1 MTKKS
6 VRRFLGAALII
17 ASLVVAAIPTETK
30 AIADEAVKT
39 DFEISGN
46 ILLKYTGT
54 AETVS
59 VPDGIEIIAEEAFAD
74 NSYIKKLKL
83 PSSLEQINYAAFSNC
98 SSLSE
103 VTIPDSVTS
112 IGTAAFTNCSS
123 LKSFS
128 LGANTKDLGTGVFV
142 GCSALSSVTGN
153 NYFSFSN
160 GVLYDDEF
168 KVIYQVLENAKVCKN
183 ASSNDYVTMTSYSM
197 PDTVTDIKPYA
208 FYGCK
213 NITDITFSNNLSEIP
228 AYSFSYCNGLKTLKI
243 PYSVNSIDVKA
254 FQYCVNLE
262 DVEIPVSVSFIHKT
276 AFDGCSKLNIV
287 SPEDSYAYNWFLTF
301 DKTPV
306 NIVDTE
312 DNSQEKSSISEND
325 SSVLKP
331 IEGLIGE
338 TVIVG
343 RQAVFFIDSSDFSV
357 TESSPQAN
365 EYNLAVNLI
374 DDALLTETN
383 GKGLS
388 LPKFTVIDDRISG
401 KAFYGESDLTEYE
414 IEESITSIGDFA
426 FARSGLQSISIPD
439 GVTHIGY
446 GAFYHCED
454 LSEISVSGTV
464 TEIEPSAFADTA
476 FIKNWKNNGDSDFL
490 ILGDGILVAYKGYST
505 KVTVPETVKKIG
517 PEAFKNHTEITEV
530 YIPDSVTE
538 VGEEAFYG
546 CINLN
551 TVSGG
556 MNLKSVNDRAF
567 YSCPVNTVRI
577 PENVKEIGLEAF
589 DLSLS
594 TLSEAYRTAVFQGTS
609 LPKLTYEKTS
619 TRLTNSSYREDALN
633 GIKVA
638 IVEDE
643 NIDRTGTILDR
654 NVSGFSGLICV
665 ISSENNEYFNGT
677 LKIIDCTL
685 TAEEAS
691 EFIPDETV
699 YIYGKGY
706 NFDTDEL
713 NSVLNM
719 AKEGAYNDKEASLST
734 VSFTGSDEKYVLNV
748 TNDDTVNSDIS
759 NAYKRIYGDTLPGN
773 LMTFQISL
781 REEGNEIPLT
791 KFGKQTM
798 NITMDLPDN
807 IPSSNLHVICTDEDG
822 QLEDLSFSVL
832 NDDGKFKVSFDIS
845 HTGNYGLYSFNS
857 TEVSLYELDE
867 SPDTGDYIHPKW
879 FLSVGLLSFGLILL
893 LLKSKKE
900 SQA

>member
-1 MTKKS
+1 MTKKT

-46 ILLKYTGT
+46 TLLKYTGT

-74 NSYIKKLKL
+74 NSYVKKLKL

-103 VTIPDSVTS
+103 VSVPDSVTN
-112 IGTAAFTNCSS
+112 IGTAAFTNCSA

-142 GCSALSSVTGN
+142 GCSALSSITGN
-153 NYFSFSN
+153 DYFTFSN

-168 KVIYQVLENAKVCKN
+168 KVIYQVLENAKICKD
-183 ASSNDYVTMTSYSM
+183 ASSNNYVTMTSYNM

-228 AYSFSYCNGLKTLKI
+228 AYSFSYCNGLNTLKI

-276 AFDGCSKLNIV
+276 AFDGCSKLNII
-287 SPEDSYAYNWFLTF
+287 SPEDSYAYDWFLSF

-312 DNSQEKSSISEND
+312 DNSQEKASVSENN
-325 SSVLKP
+325 SSVSKP

-343 RQAVFFIDSSDFSV
+343 RQAVFFIDSTDFDVNESNSLTDGNNPAV
-357 TESSPQAN
+357 T
-365 EYNLAVNLI
+365 LI

-388 LPKFTVIDDRISG
+388 LPKFTVLDDKISG
-401 KAFYGESDLTEYE
+401 KAFYADADLAEYE
-414 IEESITSIGDFA
+414 IEEGITSIGDFA
-426 FARSGLQSISIPD
+426 FARSGLQSILIPE

-454 LSEISVSGTV
+454 LSEILIPDSV
-464 TEIEPSAFADTA
+464 TEIEPSAFSNTA
-476 FIKNWKNNGDSDFL
+476 FLNNWLNNGNSDFL

-505 KVTVPETVKKIG
+505 KVNIPETVKKIG
-517 PEAFKNHTEITEV
+517 PEVFKNHTEITEA

-556 MNLKSVNDRAF
+556 MNLESIKDRAF
-567 YSCPVNTVRI
+567 YSCPINTVRV

-589 DLSLS
+589 DLSASSL
-594 TLSEAYRTAVFQGTS
+594 LNAYRTVVFQGSS
-609 LPKLTYEKTS
+609 LPELTYEKTS
-619 TRLTNSSYREDALN
+619 TRLTNSTFRKDAFN

-638 IVEDE
+638 IVDSE
-643 NIDRTGTILDR
+643 NIDRLRTVLDR

-685 TAEEAS
+685 TSEES
-691 EFIPDETV
+691 NEFTADETV

-719 AKEGAYNDKEASLST
+719 AKEGAYYDDEASLST
-734 VSFTGSDEKYVLNV
+734 VSLPGSNEKYVLNITKDDFV
-748 TNDDTVNSDIS
+748 NDDIES
-759 NAYKRIYGDTLPGN
+759 AYKRIYGDTLPGN
-773 LMTFQISL
+773 LFTFKISL
-781 REEGNEIPLT
+781 REEDNEIPLT
-791 KFGKQTM
+791 KFGKQTL

-822 QLEDLSFSVL
+822 QLEDLAFSVL
-832 NDDGKFKVSFDIS
+832 NDDGKLKVSFDIT
-845 HTGNYGLYSFNS
+845 HTGNFGLYSFNS
-857 TEVSLYELDE
+857 TEISLYELDE

-893 LLKSKKE
+893 ILKSKKE
-900 SQA
+900 DLA